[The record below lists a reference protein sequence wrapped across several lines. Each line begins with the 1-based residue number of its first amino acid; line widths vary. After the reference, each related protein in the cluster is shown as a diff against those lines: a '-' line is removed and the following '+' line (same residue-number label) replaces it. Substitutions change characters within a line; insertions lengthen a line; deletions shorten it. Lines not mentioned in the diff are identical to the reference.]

1 MLQSVDCCVVTLISF
16 DIIYIMM
23 LLWASFRHCLLER
36 GKSLLSIYMSLND
49 DDDGDDDNDEE
60 EEEVLNLVL

>member
-1 MLQSVDCCVVTLISF
+1 M
-16 DIIYIMM
+16 MM
-23 LLWASFRHCLLER
+23 LLWASFRHCLLEG